1 MPPTSEQRIWPGLK
15 IVYTLFV
22 VVLVPSYWVW
32 RGPDNFLWASDI
44 ALIATVYAL
53 WREDAL
59 VASVMAVGSV
69 LPDLVWCLDY
79 LTHLVADHDVLGF
92 NATTYMFDTE
102 TPWPIRGL
110 SLFHLFLPF
119 TLLWVVYRL
128 GYDRRALTFELV
140 LTWVVLAASY
150 WISSPVDNINWV
162 YGFGTVPQTW
172 MPPLL
177 YLLLL
182 MLGFPLLVFI
192 PSHLL
197 LCRLFPPPRNAES
210 GLGTSVQRTAGAE

>member
-1 MPPTSEQRIWPGLK
+1 VIWSGLK

-22 VVLVPSYWVW
+22 AVLVPSYWLL

-59 VASVMAVGSV
+59 VASIMAVGTV
-69 LPDLVWCLDY
+69 LPDLIWCLDY
-79 LTHLVADHDVLGF
+79 LTHLVAGRDVLGF
-92 NATTYMFDTE
+92 NATAYMFDAA
-102 TPWPIRGL
+102 TPWPMRGL

-119 TLLWVVYRL
+119 TLLWFVYRL
-128 GYDRRALTFELV
+128 GYDRRALIYELV
-140 LTWVVLAASY
+140 LAWIVLTASY
-150 WISSPVDNINWV
+150 WLSSPTDNINWV
-162 YGFGTVPQTW
+162 YGFGSAPQTW

-177 YLLLL
+177 YLLLV
-182 MLGFPLLVFI
+182 MLGFPLLIFI

-197 LCRLFPPPRNAES
+197 LCRLFPAPHRSSP
-210 GLGTSVQRTAGAE
+210 

>member
-1 MPPTSEQRIWPGLK
+1 VIWSGLK

-22 VVLVPSYWVW
+22 AVLVPSYWLL

-59 VASVMAVGSV
+59 VASIMAVGTV

-79 LTHLVADHDVLGF
+79 LAHLVAGRDMLGF
-92 NATTYMFDTE
+92 NATAYMFDTA
-102 TPWPIRGL
+102 TPWPVRGL

-119 TLLWVVYRL
+119 TLLWIVYRL
-128 GYDRRALTFELV
+128 GYDRRALACELV
-140 LTWVVLAASY
+140 LAWIVLAASY
-150 WISSPVDNINWV
+150 WLSSPTDNINWV
-162 YGFGTVPQTW
+162 YGFGSAPQTW

-177 YLLLL
+177 YLLLV

-197 LCRLFPPPRNAES
+197 LCRLFPAPHKRNH
-210 GLGTSVQRTAGAE
+210 